1 MVERISVARGWIVNN
16 RRCRRWTHRIGVLD
30 VHVVGPAGGS
40 FVVDEEGWGSM
51 RCDVLRSGTWRVGGK
66 DGVVVKVEG
75 EVNQASDGRLRI
87 VTRSWQ
93 VSLLVA
99 VTSRRLGGFEVVK
112 TVGCRSKA
120 RKEEDVTVVDVAL
133 RS

>member
-1 MVERISVARGWIVNN
+1 
-16 RRCRRWTHRIGVLD
+16 
-30 VHVVGPAGGS
+30 
-40 FVVDEEGWGSM
+40 M
-51 RCDVLRSGTWRVGGK
+51 RCDVLRSGTWRVGWK

-120 RKEEDVTVVDVAL
+120 RKKEDDVTVVDVAL